1 MSDVRSGTVLVH
13 DAELLGVIDGWV
25 SSLAPDAF
33 ATAAP
38 LLRRTFGG
46 FEPAERRQL
55 GRLLADG
62 SVTPDPLVDDDLDAA
77 RAAAAMATV
86 RALLGVG
93 R

>member
-1 MSDVRSGTVLVH
+1 MLVH

-33 ATAAP
+33 ATAVP

-62 SVTPDPLVDDDLDAA
+62 PPHAESLVDDDLDPGA
-77 RAAAAMATV
+77 RRGGDAHRPRPA
-86 RALLGVG
+86 RSLP